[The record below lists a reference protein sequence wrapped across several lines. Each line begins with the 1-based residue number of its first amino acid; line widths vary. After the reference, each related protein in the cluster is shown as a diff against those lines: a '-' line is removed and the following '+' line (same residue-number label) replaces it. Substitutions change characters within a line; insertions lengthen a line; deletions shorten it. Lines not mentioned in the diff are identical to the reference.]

1 MKYLVPKNLSRFE
14 LLWALE
20 VILHWLGASTLS
32 WPSLL
37 SSPCFLNLYDYTLN
51 IGLEAGCPDYV
62 VCAVAVIISALIAH
76 ASDVDLL
83 PMPYVSL
90 GPCGLV

>member
-1 MKYLVPKNLSRFE
+1 MMKYLVPKNLSRFE

-20 VILHWLGASTLS
+20 VGLHWLGASRLS

-37 SSPCFLNLYDYTLN
+37 SSPCFLNLYNYTLI
-51 IGLEAGCPDYV
+51 IGLEAGCP
-62 VCAVAVIISALIAH
+62 
-76 ASDVDLL
+76 SDVDLL
-83 PMPYVSL
+83 PMLYVSL